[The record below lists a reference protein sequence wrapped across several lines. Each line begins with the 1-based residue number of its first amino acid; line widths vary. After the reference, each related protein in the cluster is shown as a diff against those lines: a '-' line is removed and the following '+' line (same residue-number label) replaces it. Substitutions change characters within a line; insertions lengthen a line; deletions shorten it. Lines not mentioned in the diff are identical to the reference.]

1 MKQLLCL
8 FSLMILMTCKS
19 QETNIKNQSSSE
31 KQKTTKM
38 VRESIYQF
46 KVIDIEGKEF
56 DFSSLKGKK
65 IMIVNTASECG

>member
-65 IMIVNTASECG
+65 